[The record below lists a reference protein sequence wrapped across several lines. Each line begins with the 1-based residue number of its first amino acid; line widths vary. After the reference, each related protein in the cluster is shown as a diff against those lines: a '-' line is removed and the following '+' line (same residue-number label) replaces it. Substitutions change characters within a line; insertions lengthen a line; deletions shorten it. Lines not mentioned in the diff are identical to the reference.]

1 MAEEVRFTLRIPK
14 PLYDR
19 ASALASGS
27 FMSLNGYVL
36 AAITQVVEEE
46 EYVPAP
52 EESERIRKSIE
63 EVLGSSEM
71 MQRVMAGN
79 ALIQSLSSPKP
90 IPQNTIEKEEK

>member
-1 MAEEVRFTLRIPK
+1 MKDEVRFTLRIPK

-36 AAITQVVEEE
+36 SALKEWVEYDEADQGF
-46 EYVPAP
+46 YSTGQFYTH
-52 EESERIRKSIE
+52 EESERIRKSVE
-63 EVLGSSEM
+63 
-71 MQRVMAGN
+71 RVMASN
-79 ALIQSLSSPKP
+79 TVSESLSSPKP